1 MSEQPNNPTE
11 QPVESAE
18 TVEDVI
24 QQDEQQNDAVDAV
37 KAEDVA
43 DTSSAEDAGQDDA
56 LTQANAKIEQLQAQL
71 DKANEQIE
79 SQKDGVIRAK
89 AEVDNIRRR
98 SAQDIDKAHK
108 FALEKFAGELLPVID
123 NLERALG
130 AADGENE
137 ILKPMVEGVELTL
150 RSFLSTVEK
159 FGIVEVNPQGDSFD
173 PAKHQAMGMQ
183 ESEEV
188 DPNTVIAVMQKGYEL
203 NGRLIRP
210 AMVMISKAK
219 A

>member
-18 TVEDVI
+18 TVEDMI
-24 QQDEQQNDAVDAV
+24 QQDEQQDDAV

-43 DTSSAEDAGQDDA
+43 EASAAQAVEQDDVLA
-56 LTQANAKIEQLQAQL
+56 QANAKIEQLQAQL
-71 DKANEQIE
+71 NEANEQIE
-79 SQKDGVIRAK
+79 SQKDSVVRAK

-130 AADGENE
+130 AADREHE

-159 FGIVEVNPQGDSFD
+159 FGIVEVNPQGDVFD
-173 PAKHQAMGMQ
+173 PVKHQAMGMQ
-183 ESEEV
+183 ESEEAA
-188 DPNTVIAVMQKGYEL
+188 PNTVIAVMQKGYEL